1 MFDTHAIIK
10 KVFKD
15 FFLGT
20 GEKPTLD
27 EYNKALNEIDK
38 DHADGASVNKAY
50 SLWLQY
56 HKDMAESLPI
66 WKRPLYWMMD
76 VPVSGSRDD
85 IAGFAAFCVENGIH
99 FDNTFLSKVDKRS
112 DVNKSIK
119 LIISIRKIKAQKAGS

>member
-10 KVFKD
+10 KVVKD

-50 SLWLQY
+50 NLWLQY
-56 HKDMAESLPI
+56 HRDMAESLPI
-66 WKRPLYWMMD
+66 WKRPL
-76 VPVSGSRDD
+76 PRSRKK
-85 IAGFAAFCVENGIH
+85 NGRP
-99 FDNTFLSKVDKRS
+99 SPRS
-112 DVNKSIK
+112 TAKPRTG
-119 LIISIRKIKAQKAGS
+119 LPPWRPPRL